1 MATLKRLKSL
11 YQPIKSADVK
21 TFLDSVNQ
29 EQKRIALEKSMD
41 SQLIK
46 NISALA
52 PGIKKSISDFTG
64 KIKSKKKSNRLLKA
78 RDSFSE
84 DEEFSMTNL
93 QFKPNNE
100 PITKGMDYILE
111 QDSAE
116 KQRRASVIDK
126 SLKEV
131 KSNNKMQSIFNQS
144 TPMKSMAT
152 DVKETF
158 KSNIRRNLPGVQV
171 GFDNPE
177 ERLANPLPGIQKQLL
192 DIIGSEY
199 KTIINKMSPQI
210 QSKMLFDAKQRQKLM
225 QQPEVVVRPED
236 NY

>member
-11 YQPIKSADVK
+11 YQPIESADVK

-46 NISALA
+46 NIATLA
-52 PGIKKSISDFTG
+52 PQQITKISDFTG
-64 KIKSKKKSNRLLKA
+64 KISKKLKD
-78 RDSFSE
+78 RKNKTSE
-84 DEEFSMTNL
+84 TTSVVEEFENNVNQLTAEESI
-93 QFKPNNE
+93 KPVR
-100 PITKGMDYILE
+100 TSKD
-111 QDSAE
+111 DS
-116 KQRRASVIDK
+116 KSYFSDRAMQEELRK
-126 SLKEV
+126 SYEGR
-131 KSNNKMQSIFNQS
+131 SDI
-144 TPMKSMAT
+144 MKMAT

-158 KSNIRRNLPGVQV
+158 KSNIRRNLPGVEV

-177 ERLANPLPGIQKQLL
+177 ERLTNPLPGIQKQLL

-225 QQPEVVVRPED
+225 EQPEVVVRPED

>member
-41 SQLIK
+41 MQLIK
-46 NISALA
+46 NIAALA
-52 PGIKKSISDFTG
+52 PQQITKISDFTG
-64 KIKSKKKSNRLLKA
+64 KISKKLKD
-78 RDSFSE
+78 RENKISE
-84 DEEFSMTNL
+84 TTSVVEEFENNVNQLTAEESV
-93 QFKPNNE
+93 KPVR
-100 PITKGMDYILE
+100 TSKD
-111 QDSAE
+111 DS
-116 KQRRASVIDK
+116 KSYFSDRAMQEELRK
-126 SLKEV
+126 SYEGR
-131 KSNNKMQSIFNQS
+131 SDI
-144 TPMKSMAT
+144 MKMAT

-158 KSNIRRNLPGVQV
+158 KSNIRRNLPGVEV

-177 ERLANPLPGIQKQLL
+177 ERLANPLPGIQKELL

-199 KTIINKMSPQI
+199 KTIINKMSPQT

-225 QQPEVVVRPED
+225 QQED

>member
-11 YQPIKSADVK
+11 YQPIESADVK

-46 NISALA
+46 NIATLA
-52 PGIKKSISDFTG
+52 PQQITKISDFTG
-64 KIKSKKKSNRLLKA
+64 KISKKFKDRKNKI
-78 RDSFSE
+78 SE
-84 DEEFSMTNL
+84 TTSVVEEFENNVNQLTAEESI
-93 QFKPNNE
+93 KPVR
-100 PITKGMDYILE
+100 TSKD
-111 QDSAE
+111 DS
-116 KQRRASVIDK
+116 KSYFSDRAMQEELRK
-126 SLKEV
+126 SYEGR
-131 KSNNKMQSIFNQS
+131 SDI
-144 TPMKSMAT
+144 MKMAT
-152 DVKETF
+152 DVAETF
-158 KSNIRRNLPGVQV
+158 KNKIRRNLPGVQE

-225 QQPEVVVRPED
+225 EQPEVVVRPED